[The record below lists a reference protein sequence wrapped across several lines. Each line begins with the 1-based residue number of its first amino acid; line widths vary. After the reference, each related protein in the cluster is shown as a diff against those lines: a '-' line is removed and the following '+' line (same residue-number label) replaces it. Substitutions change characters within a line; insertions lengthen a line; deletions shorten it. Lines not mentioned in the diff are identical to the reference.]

1 MRLGR
6 ICPEISADL
15 VFAPLEWKPS
25 YALLDKK
32 IPTLN
37 AALRILAILR
47 GVLGRKSDGDPGAK
61 SIWLGF
67 QRIQDCVYGIHI
79 ANKLKGLI

>member
-47 GVLGRKSDGDPGAK
+47 GFWGENQTAIRVLKVSGSVFKE
-61 SIWLGF
+61 F
-67 QRIQDCVYGIHI
+67 RIVFTEFT
-79 ANKLKGLI
+79 